1 MDRPEFRDN
10 NEQLNNNEIQI
21 SISEDCMSATLYLS
35 APYYDVNTD
44 NNSVFTYDQVIGE
57 LSDKG
62 VKMGIDDAM
71 LHKMIEER
79 IYNRDVV
86 IAQGKQMVNGEDG
99 RYEFFFDMDVNG
111 KPTIRSDGTVDYMN
125 LKLFESVKEGQ
136 LLAKYYHPT
145 KGIFGFD
152 VKGRLL
158 TPKPGKPKSV
168 LRGKGFKV
176 SENGDE
182 YYAALSGKVE
192 YRNYDLKV
200 INLLEIDGDVDLNT
214 GNIDFDGDVNVKG
227 NVITGVRINALGNIY
242 IGGHVEGAVIM
253 TQKDLILQEGINAK
267 GIGKIYA
274 KGNITGRFFENA
286 EVYAEGDVNAGYIL
300 NSNIT
305 AIGKIIIDGAKGVIY
320 GGELTGVMGIETPLL
335 GNNAHTIT
343 TVRVGPSKK
352 LQTEY
357 ANLLIKIKEIVSE
370 VKEELTAQGIPFK
383 DDVETGIMI
392 ETPAAALISDELAKE
407 VDFFS
412 VGTNDLTQYTLAI
425 DRQNRM
431 LEPFCNTHHK
441 AVLKLIRMAA
451 DNAHKEG
458 KWIGICGELGAD
470 ITLTEEFLKMGI
482 DELSVSAN
490 MVLKVR
496 DKVRSINLKG

>member
-79 IYNRDVV
+79 IYNRNVV

-227 NVITGVRINALGNIY
+227 NVITGIRINALGNIY
-242 IGGHVEGAVIM
+242 IGGHVEGAVIT

-357 ANLLIKIKEIVSE
+357 ANLLIKIKEIDNE
-370 VKEELTAQGIPFK
+370 IGIY
-383 DDVETGIMI
+383 D
-392 ETPAAALISDELAKE
+392 
-407 VDFFS
+407 
-412 VGTNDLTQYTLAI
+412 N
-425 DRQNRM
+425 
-431 LEPFCNTHHK
+431 
-441 AVLKLIRMAA
+441 VLKKFDIIKKSAPDKLDRAAYTKVFQSKIIKTAEKAKFEEECRRLFDIIRESGRSSVKIQKA
-451 DNAHKEG
+451 
-458 KWIGICGELGAD
+458 IYPGAKVFID
-470 ITLTEEFLKMGI
+470 DAVYQPVDEMNHITIRKVNEKI
-482 DELSVSAN
+482 V
-490 MVLKVR
+490 VR
-496 DKVRSINLKG
+496 DYDD